1 MARTLLRCGLAPD
14 GLVGHSLGEYVAAQL
29 AGVFSV
35 EDALAAVAVRGR
47 LIGGV
52 STGGML
58 SVQLS
63 EQDLRALLPDDIE
76 IAAVNAVDQ
85 CVVSGLAEQ
94 LDGMEERLRA
104 RGVDVRR
111 VPLTTAAHSRLV
123 EPYLDEFGEFMAGLR
138 LRPPTVPFVSSTTG
152 AWADPAAV
160 VTPAYWVQ
168 HLRRPVRFA
177 DGLRTVVGSGP
188 VDGAGRGGPG

>member
-1 MARTLLRCGLAPD
+1 MLNAWVTDGARAAAARTWVEQPELALPALFLTELAMARTLLRCGLAPD

-63 EQDLRALLPDDIE
+63 EQDL
-76 IAAVNAVDQ
+76 
-85 CVVSGLAEQ
+85 
-94 LDGMEERLRA
+94 LRCY
-104 RGVDVRR
+104 R
-111 VPLTTAAHSRLV
+111 TTSRS
-123 EPYLDEFGEFMAGLR
+123 PR
-138 LRPPTVPFVSSTTG
+138 
-152 AWADPAAV
+152 
-160 VTPAYWVQ
+160 
-168 HLRRPVRFA
+168 
-177 DGLRTVVGSGP
+177 
-188 VDGAGRGGPG
+188 

>member
-1 MARTLLRCGLAPD
+1 M
-14 GLVGHSLGEYVAAQL
+14 
-29 AGVFSV
+29 
-35 EDALAAVAVRGR
+35 
-47 LIGGV
+47 
-52 STGGML
+52 
-58 SVQLS
+58 
-63 EQDLRALLPDDIE
+63 
-76 IAAVNAVDQ
+76 NAVDQ

-188 VDGAGRGGPG
+188 STVLVEVGPGEALTAIARRADLPGRSGPVPYRPVVGTASGRRRMLS